1 MGNMNRQQPIRNMNG
16 IDRPRR
22 SMNSNNGAH
31 MNNVNVVRQRPL
43 RSRHTR
49 QSIATQTNLQRQQQL
64 LQQQQQQQMRN
75 NLNGHAQ
82 QQQQQ
87 SVSPNSQQRAS
98 KPPLI
103 SGSSQQQR
111 SPQNG

>member
-1 MGNMNRQQPIRNMNG
+1 MNTHMNQMSREGMNMKRPSPRRNMN
-16 IDRPRR
+16 
-22 SMNSNNGAH
+22 NNGVNMHNNMNTA
-31 MNNVNVVRQRPL
+31 NNVNVVRQRPL

-64 LQQQQQQQMRN
+64 LQQQQQQQQMRN
-75 NLNGHAQ
+75 NLNGHA
-82 QQQQQ
+82 QQ

-103 SGSSQQQR
+103 S
-111 SPQNG
+111 